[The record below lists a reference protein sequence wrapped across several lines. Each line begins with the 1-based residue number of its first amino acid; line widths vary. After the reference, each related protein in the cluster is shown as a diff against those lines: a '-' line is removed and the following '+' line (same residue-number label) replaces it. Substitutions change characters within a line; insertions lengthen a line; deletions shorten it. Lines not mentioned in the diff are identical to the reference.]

1 MTDWLLPN
9 EDELFIGGVLQELKD
24 RDFDSAS
31 LFLNLPSAGLV
42 TGMMRYV
49 RASNKFQE
57 WNGSAWVDKVLSL
70 AGGGTNAATATDART
85 SLGLGTIAIQDANNV
100 DITGGN
106 LAGSGTGITNL
117 NASSLA
123 SGTVPDARFPA
134 TLPAIGGVNLTSLN
148 ATNLTT
154 GTVPNARFPATLPA
168 LNGSLLTALNA
179 SALATGTVNQARL
192 GSGGGGAVKFLREDN
207 TWQDITV
214 VKSVTPIN
222 IVSGTIPGSG
232 SLDFS
237 VLALTDSTKAVFVP
251 GGPLI
256 YTRSDGS
263 VHALQVRVH
272 DNNNLRVYNTS
283 IDNYTLDAGG
293 VGRRLVGVVIEYK

>member
-24 RDFDSAS
+24 RDFDAGSM
-31 LFLNLPSAGLV
+31 FLNAPTNPI
-42 TGMMRYV
+42 TGMLRYV

-70 AGGGTNAATATDART
+70 AGGGTGAATAVDART
-85 SLGLGTIAIQDANNV
+85 NLGLGTIVTQDANNV
-100 DITGGN
+100 NITGGN
-106 LAGSGTGITNL
+106 LAGSGSGITNL
-117 NASSLA
+117 NADNLA
-123 SGTVPDARFPA
+123 SGIVPDARFPA
-134 TLPAIGGVNLTSLN
+134 TLPAIGGVNLTTLN
-148 ATNLTT
+148 AANLSA
-154 GTVPNARFPATLPA
+154 GTIPNARFPATLPA

-179 SALATGTVNQARL
+179 SALATGLVNQARL
-192 GSGGGGAVKFLREDN
+192 GSGGGGSTKFLREDN
-207 TWQDITV
+207 TWQDVTV
-214 VKSVTPIN
+214 IKSITPIN
-222 IVSGTIPGSG
+222 ITSGTIPGSG
-232 SLDFS
+232 SLDFA
-237 VLALTDSTKAVFVP
+237 VLALTDYTKAVFVP

-272 DNNNLRVYNTS
+272 DNNDLRVYNTS
-283 IDNYTLDAGG
+283 IDNYALDAGG